1 MQRQSPEFLNEQ
13 ALLYAQLLHTTRDLI
28 QLMTDNDESTGDLPA
43 FYERIQQRAQ
53 KCLDQLDIALK
64 EE

>member
-28 QLMTDNDESTGDLPA
+28 QLMTDNNESTGDLPA

-53 KCLDQLDIALK
+53 KCLNQLDVALK

>member
-13 ALLYAQLLHTTRDLI
+13 ALLYAQLLHTTRDLM
-28 QLMTDNDESTGDLPA
+28 QLMTDNNESTGDLPA

-53 KCLDQLDIALK
+53 KCLNQLDVALK